1 VAVPTDIIRQIDRLD
16 PMPMSAR
23 RLMGALQ
30 TGNVGATEIASYI
43 EHDPA
48 MAAAVLHS
56 ANSAAY
62 GGMALASLRDAV
74 LRLGTSNILSLVL
87 GGTMARLKARLPLY
101 GLEEDDLWLHS
112 VAASTAVKVLQHER
126 PAANIPDSAA
136 VAALLHDIGKLV
148 MTRYMKADAGAI
160 VSVAAERDITFVA
173 AEHELLGCDHTE
185 VGGALARHWG
195 LPRGIVEAIEGH
207 HDDPLVSPTVTMD
220 AVMVANVTA
229 KSISA
234 GLGAEGMNLHADP
247 GSFHRLG
254 LDFTGYSRVI
264 LQTLTWV
271 NELKAAYRPAA

>member
-1 VAVPTDIIRQIDRLD
+1 VPTEIIRQIHRLD

-30 TGNVGATEIASYI
+30 NENVGAVEIAGYI

-48 MAAAVLHS
+48 MAAGVLHS

-62 GGMALASLRDAV
+62 GGASLASLRDAV
-74 LRLGTSNILSLVL
+74 LRLGTSNILNIVL

-112 VAASTAVKVLQHER
+112 VSASTAVKVLQQER
-126 PAANIPDSAA
+126 PGAEIPDGAA

-160 VSVAAERDITFVA
+160 VSLATERGITFVE
-173 AEHELLGCDHTE
+173 AERELLGCDHTE

-195 LPRGIVEAIEGH
+195 LPHGVVEAIEGH
-207 HDDPLVSPTVTMD
+207 HHDPLPSPTPTMD

-234 GLGAEGMNLHADP
+234 GLGAEGMNLHADA
-247 GSFHRLG
+247 GSFKRLG
-254 LDFTGYSRVI
+254 LDFSGYSRVI
-264 LQTLTWV
+264 LQTLIWV